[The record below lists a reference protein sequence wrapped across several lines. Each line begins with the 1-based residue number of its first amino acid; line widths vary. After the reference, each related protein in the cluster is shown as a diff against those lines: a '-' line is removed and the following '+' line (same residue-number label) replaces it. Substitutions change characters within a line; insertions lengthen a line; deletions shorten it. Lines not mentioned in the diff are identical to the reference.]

1 VTSRERVAC
10 PDCGLEQTLPPLA
23 DHEAARCPRCLRVV
37 KVPDAQSGPAFAL
50 MLGALL
56 FWIPGCLAPL
66 LTVSSGG
73 ASHSANLVECAL
85 KLWGAG
91 YPPLSALL
99 VVLMLAIPSAF
110 MLLTLLQAV
119 PNPNREE
126 LRALA
131 HRLRRWLM
139 LEVFVV
145 GGCVAYSRI
154 QAVATATVDIG
165 GWCLAGSAL
174 LLLGSLAL
182 RGDPPLHTQ
191 KRPRHR
197 SLSLQATTALVI
209 TGLVLYIPANV
220 LPVLQIER
228 YGSTERDT
236 ILGGVVELVHYD
248 LWPLAVIVFMASVV
262 VPLAKLFGLAWLL
275 WQTRRRS
282 PHQLRQRTRV
292 YRLIDT
298 IGRWSNI
305 DVFMISI
312 LGALVQFGALERVRP
327 ERGALAFAGVVLIT
341 MIAAQCFDPRHMWRD
356 AVPQPDVSP

>member
-1 VTSRERVAC
+1 VTARERVAC
-10 PDCGLEQTLPPLA
+10 PDCSLEQTLPVLA
-23 DHEAARCPRCLRVV
+23 DDEEARCPRCLRVL
-37 KVPDAQSGPAFAL
+37 KVPNSQSGAAL
-50 MLGALL
+50 ALIVGALL

-73 ASHSANLVECAL
+73 ASHSANLVGCAL

-110 MLLTLLQAV
+110 MVVTLVQAV
-119 PNPNREE
+119 PSSNSDE

-131 HRLRRWLM
+131 HYLRRWLM

-165 GWCLAGSAL
+165 GWCLAGSAM

-182 RGDPPLHTQ
+182 RGDPPLHRKQ
-191 KRPRHR
+191 PLRPR

-209 TGLVLYIPANV
+209 AGLVLYIPANV
-220 LPVLQIER
+220 LPVLEIER

-275 WQTRRRS
+275 WLTRRRS
-282 PHQLRQRTRV
+282 PHQLRQRTRL

-327 ERGALAFAGVVLIT
+327 ERGALAFATVVLIT
-341 MIAAQCFDPRHMWRD
+341 MIAAQCFDPRLMWRD
-356 AVPQPDVSP
+356 AMPQPEATA